1 VAALPLNAGFAGD
14 TLMVTKIRSVI
25 LAVGTALVLWPLPA
39 AAHHSFA
46 AQYDADKPIEV
57 KGTVAKVE
65 WTNPHARVY
74 IDVALPGGQMETW
87 NFEMASPNVL
97 ARNGWKRDSL
107 KPGDRI
113 TVAGYLARVGERMGI
128 AGSLLDAAGKPMFAS
143 AATDLSR

>member
-1 VAALPLNAGFAGD
+1 MVMNVRSMVAAACAAL
-14 TLMVTKIRSVI
+14 LM
-25 LAVGTALVLWPLPA
+25 WPLPVL
-39 AAHHSFA
+39 AHHSFS

-57 KGTVAKVE
+57 KGAVAKIE

-74 IDVALPGGQMETW
+74 ISVPLPNGQFETW

-113 TVAGYLARVGERMGI
+113 TVAGYLARVGERMAI
-128 AGSLLDAAGKPMFAS
+128 AGSLVDATGKPMFAS
-143 AATDLSR
+143 SATDLTR